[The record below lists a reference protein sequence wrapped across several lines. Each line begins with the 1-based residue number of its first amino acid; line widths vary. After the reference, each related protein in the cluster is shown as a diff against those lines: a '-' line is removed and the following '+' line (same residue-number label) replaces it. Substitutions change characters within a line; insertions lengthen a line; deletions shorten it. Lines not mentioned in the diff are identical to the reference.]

1 MEKVDDIDEETMMG
15 GFVKIFLYVT
25 ALALMII
32 LLAPA
37 FKKALQKEEKR
48 ECLQLQKL
56 SQELRSDLFFLTPE
70 QKEQCDIH
78 GVKKNALVKG
88 GGG

>member
-1 MEKVDDIDEETMMG
+1 MEKVNDIDEETMMG

-37 FKKALQKEEKR
+37 FEKALEKEEKR

-56 SQELRSDLFFLTPE
+56 SQERRDVFFLTPD

-78 GVKKNALVKG
+78 GIKINALVKG
-88 GGG
+88 GG